1 MDDFWVF
8 GYGSLM
14 WEPGFSYAEVR
25 HARLFGWHRRLCLLS
40 VRNRGTEDRPGLV
53 LAVDR
58 GGSCHGLAF
67 RVDAEHVEET
77 RAYLWERELSTDAY
91 RPLRARVRL
100 DNGERVTA
108 LTFVARP
115 GHRQYL
121 RAESPE
127 RAAELVCQGQ
137 GQLGTSLDYLR
148 NVVRHLDEIGIA
160 DGPMHQVLAIA
171 ETMAGRRRGAGRDE
185 FLAGKRD

>member
-1 MDDFWVF
+1 MSGGPGDLWVF

-14 WEPGFSYAEVR
+14 WEPGFPHAEVR

-53 LAVDR
+53 LAADR

-67 RVDAEHVEET
+67 RVAAAHVEET

-91 RPLRARVRL
+91 RPLEARIWFGREEHV
-100 DNGERVTA
+100 NA

-115 GHRQYL
+115 DHRQYL
-121 RAESPE
+121 RAESPDL
-127 RAAELVCQGQ
+127 AAELVCQGR
-137 GQLGTSLDYLR
+137 GALGTSLDYLR

-160 DGPMHQVLAIA
+160 DGPLHQVLTIA
-171 ETMAGRRRGAGRDE
+171 ETKSAAR
-185 FLAGKRD
+185 

>member
-1 MDDFWVF
+1 MNSDTDDLWVF

-14 WEPGFSYAEVR
+14 WEPGFPHVDVR

-53 LAVDR
+53 LAADR

-67 RVDAEHVEET
+67 RVAAEHAEET

-91 RPLRARVRL
+91 RPVEVRVWL
-100 DNGERVTA
+100 GTKEHVTA

-121 RAESPE
+121 RTESLE
-127 RAAELVCQGQ
+127 YAAELVCQGR
-137 GQLGTSLDYLR
+137 GMLGTSLDYLR

-160 DGPMHQVLAIA
+160 DGPLHQVLTIA
-171 ETMAGRRRGAGRDE
+171 ETMPDHG
-185 FLAGKRD
+185 

>member
-1 MDDFWVF
+1 MSNDTGDLWVF

-14 WEPGFSYAEVR
+14 WEPGFPYVDVR

-53 LAVDR
+53 LAADR

-67 RVDAEHVEET
+67 RVAAEHVPET

-91 RPLRARVRL
+91 RAADVRVWFAP
-100 DNGERVTA
+100 GESVTA
-108 LTFVARP
+108 LAFVARR

-121 RAESPE
+121 RTDSPE
-127 RAAELVCQGQ
+127 VAAELVCQGR
-137 GQLGTSLDYLR
+137 GALGTSLDYLR

-160 DGPMHQVLAIA
+160 DGPLHRVLTIA
-171 ETMAGRRRGAGRDE
+171 EGRSKGR
-185 FLAGKRD
+185 